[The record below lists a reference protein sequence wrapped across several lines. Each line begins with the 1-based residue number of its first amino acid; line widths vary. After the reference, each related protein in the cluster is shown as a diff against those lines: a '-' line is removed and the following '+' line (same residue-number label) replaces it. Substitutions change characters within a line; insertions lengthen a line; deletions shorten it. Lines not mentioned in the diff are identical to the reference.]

1 MCDGRHR
8 CAPTRSVEPAPRVGR
23 PEKKMPTGVVKS
35 YRGDRGFGF
44 IKPDAGG
51 ADVFVHIHRCDDG
64 VAGLEIGQR
73 VRFEE
78 RVSKH
83 SEKPEAYAVALLT
96 E

>member
-1 MCDGRHR
+1 
-8 CAPTRSVEPAPRVGR
+8 
-23 PEKKMPTGVVKS
+23 MPTGVVKS

-64 VAGLEIGQR
+64 IVGLKIGQR

-83 SEKPEAYAVALLT
+83 SEKPEAYTVALFT